1 MLYFSKIKIISI
13 IIVTTIFVYLTASN
27 FFKFDNNFIEK
38 KINLGLDLQG
48 GSYLLLEIDNK
59 PVITQ
64 RLQNKLTSLRKYF
77 KNENINFKNLKII
90 NNEKIS
96 FELSQEFVENFY
108 SLLDDKN
115 NPDINPYYQRFNTH
129 EFDFNLEDNVFTL
142 KYSKYG
148 LVELK
153 KSSLNQALEI
163 VRRRIDEI
171 GTNEPNILRRGSD
184 RILVELPGLD
194 EPERIKSLLG
204 KTANLTFRFVVQND
218 EPSFGSEKLFLED
231 GSEEFIVSKRII
243 ISGENLVDANPRMD
257 TQANET
263 VVSFTL
269 DRIGAKR
276 FGKAATSGIGKRL
289 AIVLDGKVISAPVI
303 RDAIVSGSGQISGN
317 FTFQSATDLSLLL
330 RSGALPAPLNIIE
343 ERTVGP
349 DLGQDSI
356 DAGIFALVIG
366 FFLVIFF
373 MLFKY
378 KIFGLIANFAL
389 IINLF
394 LLVGVLTLFEATLT
408 LPGIAGII
416 LTVGMAVDA
425 NVLIFERIKE
435 EIKIEKNNILAF
447 DGGYNLSKTAVID
460 ANITT
465 LISAIILFFL
475 GSGPVKGF
483 SVTLGVGIF
492 TTLFS
497 VYFIARLLTSLY
509 VVKNK
514 HKERLI

>member
-13 IIVTTIFVYLTASN
+13 IIVTTIFVYFTASN

-77 KNENINFKNLKII
+77 KKENINFKNLKLI

-96 FELSQEFVENFY
+96 FELNQEFVENFY
-108 SLLDDKN
+108 LMLEDKN
-115 NPDINPYYQRFNTH
+115 NVYLNPYYQRFNSH
-129 EFDFNLEDNVFTL
+129 EFDFNVENNVFTL

-148 LVELK
+148 LIELK
-153 KSSLNQALEI
+153 ESSLNQALEI
-163 VRRRIDEI
+163 VRKRIDEI
-171 GTNEPNILRRGSD
+171 GTNEPNILTRGSD

-194 EPERIKSLLG
+194 DPERIKSLLG

-218 EPSFGSEKLFLED
+218 EPSFGSEKLFSEDDLE
-231 GSEEFIVSKRII
+231 ELIVSKRII

-257 TQANET
+257 NQSNET

-269 DRIGAKR
+269 DRVGAKR
-276 FGKAATSGIGKRL
+276 FGKATTSGIGKRL
-289 AIVLDGKVISAPVI
+289 AIVLDGKVISAPII

-317 FTFQSATDLSLLL
+317 FTFQTATDLSLLL

-349 DLGQDSI
+349 GLGQDSI

-394 LLVGVLTLFEATLT
+394 LLVGVLTLFEETLT

-416 LTVGMAVDA
+416 LTVVW
-425 NVLIFERIKE
+425 L
-435 EIKIEKNNILAF
+435 
-447 DGGYNLSKTAVID
+447 
-460 ANITT
+460 
-465 LISAIILFFL
+465 
-475 GSGPVKGF
+475 
-483 SVTLGVGIF
+483 
-492 TTLFS
+492 
-497 VYFIARLLTSLY
+497 
-509 VVKNK
+509 
-514 HKERLI
+514 

>member
-1 MLYFSKIKIISI
+1 MLYFSKTR
-13 IIVTTIFVYLTASN
+13 IIVIVVLTIIFVYLTASN
-27 FFKFDNNFIEK
+27 FFKFDDNLINK

-64 RLQNKLTSLRKYF
+64 RLQNKLSSLRKYF
-77 KNENINFKNLKII
+77 KDENYKFRNLKII
-90 NNEKIS
+90 NNETIS
-96 FELSQEFVENFY
+96 FELDKDFVEKFTSILENKE
-108 SLLDDKN
+108 SN
-115 NPDINPYYQRFNTH
+115 INPYYQRFKTH
-129 EFDFNLEDNVFTL
+129 EFNFNVENNLFNLQ
-142 KYSKYG
+142 YSRYG
-148 LVELK
+148 LIEIK
-153 KSSLNQALEI
+153 KTSLDQALEI
-163 VRRRIDEI
+163 VRRRIDEV
-171 GTNEPNILRRGSD
+171 GTNEPNILRRGSN

-194 EPERIKSLLG
+194 DPMRIKSLLG

-218 EPSFGSEKLFLED
+218 EPSFGSEKLLFED
-231 GSEEFIVSKRII
+231 GSEEAIVSKRII
-243 ISGENLVDANPRMD
+243 ISGENLLDAKPKMD
-257 TQANET
+257 NQSNQT
-263 VVSFTL
+263 VVQFTL
-269 DRIGAKR
+269 DRVGAKR
-276 FGKAATSGIGKRL
+276 FAKATTSGVGKRL
-289 AIVLDGKVISAPVI
+289 AIVLDGEIISAPVV
-303 RDAIVSGSGQISGN
+303 RDAIVGGSGIISGD
-317 FTFQSATDLSLLL
+317 FTFQSATDLALLL

-349 DLGQDSI
+349 GLGQDSI
-356 DAGIFALVIG
+356 NSGILALVIG

-378 KIFGLIANFAL
+378 RIFGLIANIAL
-389 IINLF
+389 ITNLF
-394 LLVGVLTLFEATLT
+394 LLVGILTLFEATLT

-435 EIKIEKNNILAF
+435 EIKTEKNNILAF
-447 DGGYNLSKTAVID
+447 DSGYNRSKTAVID

-475 GSGPVKGF
+475 GSGPIKGF
-483 SVTLGVGIF
+483 SITLGVGIF

-509 VVKNK
+509 VTRNKNK
-514 HKERLI
+514 ESLI